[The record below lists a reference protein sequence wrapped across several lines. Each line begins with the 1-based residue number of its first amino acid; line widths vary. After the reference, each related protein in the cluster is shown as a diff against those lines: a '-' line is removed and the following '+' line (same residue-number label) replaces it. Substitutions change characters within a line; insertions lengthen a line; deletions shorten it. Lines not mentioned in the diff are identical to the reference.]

1 VKQSTTGSPSPDAQT
16 PNPNNPAMKPQGKK
30 QKPFFIRM
38 IPAFIITGGLIVLAL
53 VAPERGQSA
62 TDLVLMSFGEMLQ
75 VLPPIFIL
83 LGLLDVWIPREQMI
97 RYLGT
102 GSGLRGIGISF
113 LMGSVAAG
121 PLYAAFPIATI
132 LMKKGASFFNVMIF
146 IGAWSTTKVPM
157 FLFELTS
164 MGAAFAFSRLLVNI
178 PIILIMAG
186 ILSKIQPRIGDELS
200 STPT

>member
-1 VKQSTTGSPSPDAQT
+1 MIYDTTNNPKVTGSTDQSQT
-16 PNPNNPAMKPQGKK
+16 NQNQPGPGNNQKN
-30 QKPFFIRM
+30 QKPFLIRM
-38 IPAFIITGGLIVLAL
+38 IPAFIITSGLVVLNVL
-53 VAPERGQSA
+53 MPDRGQSA
-62 TDLVLMSFGEMLQ
+62 TDLVLMSLGEMVQ

-83 LGLLDVWIPREQMI
+83 LGLMDVWVPREQMI
-97 RYLGT
+97 KYLGA

-164 MGAAFAFSRLLVNI
+164 MGTVFALSRLLVNI
-178 PIILIMAG
+178 PIILVMAW
-186 ILSKIQPRIGDELS
+186 ILSRLKPRIMDGMG
-200 STPT
+200 